1 MICMR
6 LRKRLGDILIERGY
20 ISERQLRDALQ
31 KQEQSGQKLGKI
43 LLRDKIVTEQQ
54 LAECLAEQFGTT
66 YVPLDQDSVQEAFVR
81 LYPEHLIRKYRFI
94 PLQERNGVL
103 DVAMANPFDLEAVD
117 HLEVSLHKKIRIC
130 IATESD
136 IDRTISDIFDREKV
150 LQELGSMPGTE
161 DTDSMYFDLEEDNL
175 DGVPIKQVLNDILR
189 RAVAERASDI
199 HIKANAAD
207 VSVKFRIDGVLYNVM
222 TLPRRVHGA
231 LVSRIKVMSNMDIA
245 ERRIPQDGKARAKI
259 DNRFIDLRVS
269 TLPTVSVS
277 SSMESEKV
285 VIRLLDKVNLIDKL
299 DKIGFQQDVLQ
310 QYKNLIKSP
319 YGIILITGPTG
330 SGKSSTLYTTILEI
344 NDETK
349 NIITIEDPIEYEID
363 TVTQVQVNLKTG
375 LTFATG
381 LRSILRQDPDII
393 LVGEIRDKETAEIAT
408 RAANTGHLV
417 FSTLHTNDATSAV
430 MRLRDMGVEPFLI
443 ASSLLAVV
451 GQRLV
456 RRICEN
462 CKEKYVQNEPTID
475 TMFFG
480 INTPVTLYRGKGCRL
495 CKNTGYRGRVPVSEL
510 FVVNGN
516 MRSAIVAGVDA
527 GQLRQMA
534 IDSGMKSMK
543 MDGLEKALV
552 GITTL
557 EEVRK
562 NISVGVED

>member
-1 MICMR
+1 MK

-20 ISERQLRDALQ
+20 ISERQLQDALQ

-43 LLRDKIVTEQQ
+43 LLQDKIVTEQQ

-81 LYPEHLIRKYRFI
+81 LYPEHLIRKYKFI
-94 PLQERNGVL
+94 PLQERDGVL

-117 HLEVSLHKKIRIC
+117 HLEVSLHEKIRVC

-136 IDRTISDIFDREKV
+136 IDRMISDIFDREKV
-150 LQELGSMPGTE
+150 LQKLGSMPETE
-161 DTDSMYFDLEEDNL
+161 DTDNMYFDLEEDNL

-199 HIKANAAD
+199 HIKANADD
-207 VSVKFRIDGVLYNVM
+207 VSVKFRIDGVLYNAM

-495 CKNTGYRGRVPVSEL
+495 CKNTGYKGRVPVSEL

-516 MRSAIVAGVDA
+516 MRSAIVAEVDA

-543 MDGLEKALV
+543 MDGLEKALA

>member
-1 MICMR
+1 MR

>member
-1 MICMR
+1 MR

-310 QYKNLIKSP
+310 QYKNLVKSP

-510 FVVNGN
+510 FVVNGD

-543 MDGLEKALV
+543 MDGLEKALA